1 MAEIL
6 LFNIEK
12 SKAIKIKMLCH
23 KFFMEAKEVSKEDF
37 GCTISYL
44 LGMSDDR
51 GGAEHADFSEEMLYF
66 AGFDRG
72 IFGIFLDQLK
82 RQRANVALKAVQ
94 TEANVNFTAFELY
107 KEISAERE
115 AMARGTSAHRCM
127 HFSVEPLERSGGL
140 IVCGRGR
147 T

>member
-12 SKAIKIKMLCH
+12 SKAIKIKMLCR

-82 RQRANVALKAVQ
+82 RQRARNLCRTRSDGTRHVRTLMDAL
-94 TEANVNFTAFELY
+94 
-107 KEISAERE
+107 
-115 AMARGTSAHRCM
+115 
-127 HFSVEPLERSGGL
+127 FS
-140 IVCGRGR
+140 
-147 T
+147 

>member
-12 SKAIKIKMLCH
+12 SKAIKIKMLCR

-66 AGFDRG
+66 AGFERG
-72 IFGIFLDQLK
+72 IFGISRHLRHLPRSAQTAKGK
-82 RQRANVALKAVQ
+82 RRPQGGANRSQREFHGV
-94 TEANVNFTAFELY
+94 
-107 KEISAERE
+107 
-115 AMARGTSAHRCM
+115 
-127 HFSVEPLERSGGL
+127 
-140 IVCGRGR
+140 
-147 T
+147 